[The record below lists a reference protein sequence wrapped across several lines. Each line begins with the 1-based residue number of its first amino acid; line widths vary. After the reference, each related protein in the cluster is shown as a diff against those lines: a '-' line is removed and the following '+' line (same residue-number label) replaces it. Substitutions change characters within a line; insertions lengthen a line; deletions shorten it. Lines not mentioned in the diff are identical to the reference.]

1 MRASAPDFTV
11 EVRDRDFAR
20 LGQVAPEY
28 TDLKFTDVFN
38 GVGAWEMKLPAEHR
52 LLPVLKTKGS
62 GIIITEHWT
71 ESTPQPPTYG
81 EWVQQVRN
89 IVADPFGQNG
99 AMWSAVSGTIDAS
112 PGGVGRRYTRTS
124 TAAGRFNVR
133 IPQAEYAV
141 STQYRVK
148 MRLRSSA
155 AQSSVSVF
163 IRPTENS
170 TSGQATVTSQT
181 IAAGESEREWTIT
194 TSATAPST
202 VPAVGLTWTA
212 SNTGATMEILA
223 VSVTKVSEPS
233 VPIFSGA
240 SGVDDT
246 QRFVWAGAANS
257 SASALEERTRVNNP
271 DTLAHKYRVYSGR
284 MRSARLSQDAADPKG
299 TWLITGVH
307 DNVIAAAT
315 TVFPDPAHDADE
327 QTASHWELS
336 AAGETVMKEAV
347 RLNAGVGALPDRRYT
362 WLLVKPNL
370 LRGANVKT
378 SSRFDAL
385 GDLLT
390 SLGTAAGLG
399 WRFAQNGDFVEFDV
413 YEPADK
419 TKLVRLDIRNGGVE
433 SNELGFT
440 APSATRVMV
449 MGQGEG
455 AERTILPVTTPEAEA
470 EAEEWGIRWES
481 TKDQRQTDD
490 PVELEQAGL
499 ELVTE
504 QGVTVNSLKVVP
516 SDSPRM
522 RLGVDW
528 YIGDRITAVV
538 EGQETTA
545 LVTQV
550 ATSISSAGVIRQATV
565 GDPTGF
571 SFDAKVASK
580 VKDVERRIGQ
590 VERLVGQGTAW
601 DDVAGKPV
609 GAFAE
614 PGDIK
619 ATARTTPP
627 PGWLVADGSSLLRSA
642 YPALF
647 AAIGTT
653 YGAADSTHFNLPNY
667 KGRTLVGLDTS
678 QTEFNVVG
686 KVGGAKTHTLTFT
699 ELPKGQGTVWSW
711 GQAGN
716 VSLNT
721 NPQAIAQ
728 SSSGNGLYTQQNDPA
743 WDQGAASRGQPH
755 NNLQPYATALI
766 IIKT

>member
-71 ESTPQPPTYG
+71 ESTKQPPVYG
-81 EWVQQVRN
+81 AWSEVRRN
-89 IVADPFGQNG
+89 FFRNPA
-99 AMWSAVSGTIDAS
+99 AVSAS
-112 PGGVGRRYTRTS
+112 GFTS
-124 TAAGRFNVR
+124 
-133 IPQAEYAV
+133 
-141 STQYRVK
+141 S
-148 MRLRSSA
+148 
-155 AQSSVSVF
+155 
-163 IRPTENS
+163 
-170 TSGQATVTSQT
+170 SGQASVTHT
-181 IAAGESEREWTIT
+181 GAAVRYNFLTAGAIGLQMNVSGLTGAHKRLLVRARASKPMEVRTRINEASGNESTWGTLGTEWTWINYYT
-194 TSATAPST
+194 TTAGT
-202 VPAVGLTWTA
+202 TG
-212 SNTGATMEILA
+212 NTGLVLRAA
-223 VSVTKVSEPS
+223 DHEPGDWIE
-233 VPIFSGA
+233 VDRVLVAEGNDTGEWFDPSGQN
-240 SGVDDT
+240 DT
-246 QRFVWAGAANS
+246 DVRRARFVDSAN
-257 SASALEERTRVNNP
+257 ASDSVVEERTRTPQP
-271 DTLAHKYRVYSGR
+271 DLVEHKYRVYSGR

-299 TWLITGVH
+299 TWVVSGVH